1 MNVLFI
7 LASAVAVIATLMVVT
22 RSNIVH
28 ALLYFV
34 VSLMAVALIF
44 YLLGAPFVA
53 ALEIVIY
60 AGAIMVLFVF
70 AVMMLNP
77 KVNQEGDNSEWAR
90 PAAWI
95 GPVVLTFILGI
106 ELLYSIYQYGGGSA
120 NVANIPPQ
128 QVGIALY
135 GPYLLGVEMVSMILL
150 AGLVSAYHL
159 GRQPGVSEREG
170 GNR

>member
-22 RSNIVH
+22 RTNIVH

-77 KVNQEGDNSEWAR
+77 KVNQEGNTSEWAR

-95 GPVVLTFILGI
+95 GPVGLTVILGL
-106 ELLYSIYQYGGGSA
+106 ELLYSIYQYGGGSS
-120 NVANIPPQ
+120 NVTNIAPQ
-128 QVGIALY
+128 QVGMALY

-150 AGLVSAYHL
+150 AGLVTAYHL
-159 GRQPGVSEREG
+159 GRQPEVGEREG
-170 GNR
+170 GN

>member
-1 MNVLFI
+1 MNLLFI
-7 LASAVAVIATLMVVT
+7 LASAVAVLATVMVVT
-22 RSNIVH
+22 RSNVIH

-53 ALEIVIY
+53 ALEIIIY

-77 KVNQEGDNSEWAR
+77 EVDRAGQNLEWAR

-95 GPVVLTFILGI
+95 GPTALISILGI
-106 ELLYSIYQYGGGSA
+106 ELLYSIFRYGGGPTAITEVSA
-120 NVANIPPQ
+120 R
-128 QVGIALY
+128 QVGMSLY
-135 GPYLLGVEMVSMILL
+135 GPYLLGTEMVSMLLL
-150 AGLVSAYHL
+150 AGLVTAYHL
-159 GRQPGVSEREG
+159 GRQPGVDASERE
-170 GNR
+170 N